1 MVSLPKGCAVEIL
14 EHAQIQDWAGPFGE
28 QLTRQAASALEGGK
42 ILIASGLRF
51 ELFPAEERFLSAKY
65 LGAKSKN
72 ISYNPDTK
80 VLGGTDCQG
89 PEMVEL
95 TAMMRRFSEQAVQL
109 LSALCPDYTERIVPG
124 LASFRP
130 AEISGRV
137 TSWRKDDTRL
147 HIDAFPSRPSYG
159 KRILRLFANVNPAAP
174 RVWRAGE
181 PFEQAART
189 LLPRVRPPLPGAF
202 SLLAAL
208 RVTKGR
214 RTLYD
219 HYMLGLHDA
228 MKEDTRYQREAPQ
241 SRIEFVPGAV
251 WACFTDCVSHAAMS
265 GQHAFEQTFYLP
277 VSAMVTPAASPLRIL
292 EGMLSRPLV

>member
-1 MVSLPKGCAVEIL
+1 LA
-14 EHAQIQDWAGPFGE
+14 
-28 QLTRQAASALEGGK
+28 
-42 ILIASGLRF
+42 
-51 ELFPAEERFLSAKY
+51 
-65 LGAKSKN
+65 AKSKN

-80 VLGGTDCQG
+80 GLGGTDCQG
-89 PEMVEL
+89 SDMIEL
-95 TAMMRRFSEQAVQL
+95 RGMMRRFSEQAIAL
-109 LSALCPDYTERIVPG
+109 LAALCPDYAQRFVPG

-147 HIDAFPSRPSYG
+147 HIDAFPSRPSHG
-159 KRILRLFANVNPAAP
+159 KRILRLFANVNPVTP

-181 PFEQAART
+181 PFEDAAST
-189 LLPRVRPPLPGAF
+189 LLPRVRPPLPGAI

-208 RVTKGR
+208 HVTKGR

-241 SRIEFVPGAV
+241 ARIEFAPGAL
-251 WACFTDCVSHAAMS
+251 WTCFTDCVSHAAMS

-277 VSAMVTPAASPLRIL
+277 VDGMVTPAASPLRIL
-292 EGMLSRPLV
+292 ERLLSRPLV